1 MSVQLH
7 RSSGKTR
14 VCNGERYIP
23 RVTCSRASSELAP
36 WFTGKGIR
44 PSRTKKPGGSAFL
57 THFQNTVGAQPRRLF
72 RFFQRL
78 LSSPRGK
85 PDLKATGYNEFE
97 HSWAVTDNSSLQL
110 GSHTSDPV
118 TLTGNHTSLFWIKE
132 RQAVSTG
139 KNALVTADFPV
150 SFALG
155 SLSLRGDSYEPFP
168 VK

>member
-1 MSVQLH
+1 ME
-7 RSSGKTR
+7 
-14 VCNGERYIP
+14 ERYIP

-57 THFQNTVGAQPRRLF
+57 THFQNTVGAQPRRIF

-155 SLSLRGDSYEPFP
+155 SRSLRGDSYEPFP